1 MRRFFIKK
9 ENMKK
14 IIIIAI
20 FGGLIIIS
28 AYFWGKTTGYKECQT
43 ETAKQISIKQNE
55 IVKTME
61 KIDAETFNTGV
72 SDIRQR
78 LRENWTIHD

>member
-1 MRRFFIKK
+1 
-9 ENMKK
+9 MKK

-20 FGGLIIIS
+20 SGGLIIIS
-28 AYFWGKTTGYKECQT
+28 VYFYGKTTGYKKCQI
-43 ETAKQISIKQNE
+43 ETAKQTSIKQNE

-61 KIDAETFNTGV
+61 RINAETFNTGV